1 MEWLNG
7 QLISKD
13 KLLSAKDA
21 QLSQLMCQ
29 LNDMALELSQEKMR
43 SQQTLDRYETQI
55 YKLSES
61 NADLTTQNHGLEK
74 ELERSQAS
82 ICRLLNEM

>member
-1 MEWLNG
+1 MEWLNE